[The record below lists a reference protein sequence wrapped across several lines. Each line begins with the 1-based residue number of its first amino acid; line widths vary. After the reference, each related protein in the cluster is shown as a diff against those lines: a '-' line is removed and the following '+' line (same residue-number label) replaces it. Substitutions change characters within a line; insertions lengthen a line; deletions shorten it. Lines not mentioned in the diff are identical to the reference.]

1 MSIRWHRSSAIAAVV
16 VTLCGLASAARA
28 GIFEDLWPLAEE
40 AYTSGQWADC
50 LDNVQICYDN
60 APKGRQG
67 KVALLGARCAAA
79 KGDGAAFDRWAKR
92 SALKGA
98 ERAKLEAKLGREPSE
113 AKPAAPKAVSKPAKK
128 ASKAAAR
135 ADAQADGEEA
145 DEPAA
150 PPDPEA
156 AAHPGMVKVSGGEF
170 WMGCNDRLDADCKAD
185 EKPGRRARVAAFW
198 LDRTEVTVAAYG
210 ACVTAGKCAE
220 PRTGGTCTWQQEGRD
235 GHPVTCVN
243 REQAR
248 AFCAWAGKRLPTE
261 VEWEKAARGSD
272 GRLFPWGGDPVSCA
286 LAVWG
291 NGAGP
296 DRCGAKG
303 PGPVCSVQAGN
314 SPSDACDLAGNVLEW
329 VDDAHTL
336 YDPASNT
343 WRAPA
348 NALGVLRGGSW
359 FNAKAA
365 ELRASARVPYDPTRS
380 NGALGFRCAAPASL
394 PF

>member
-1 MSIRWHRSSAIAAVV
+1 MLYRWHVTVAVV
-16 VTLCGLASAARA
+16 GALLCGRPAVVRA
-28 GIFEDLWPLAEE
+28 DIFEDLWPLAEE
-40 AYTSGQWADC
+40 SYNSGQWADC

-60 APKGRQG
+60 APKGRAG

-79 KGDGAAFDRWAKR
+79 KGDGDAFDRWAKR
-92 SALKGA
+92 AALKGA
-98 ERAKLEAKLGREPSE
+98 ERARLEAKLGREPSE
-113 AKPAAPKAVSKPAKK
+113 AKPATPKATPKVAPKAAPKPP
-128 ASKAAAR
+128 SEP
-135 ADAQADGEEA
+135 DEI

-150 PPDPEA
+150 PPDPDA
-156 AAHPGMVKVSGGEF
+156 AAHPGMVKVSAGEF

-185 EKPGRRARVAAFW
+185 EKPGRRARVEAFW
-198 LDRTEVTVAAYG
+198 LDRTEVTVAAYA
-210 ACVTAGKCAE
+210 ACVTAGACTA

-248 AFCAWAGKRLPTE
+248 AFCAWAGKRLPSE

-272 GRLFPWGGDPVSCA
+272 GRLFPWGVAPVSCA

-291 NGAGP
+291 DGLGP
-296 DRCGAKG
+296 DGCGANG
-303 PGPVCSVQAGN
+303 PAPACSVQAGN

-329 VDDAHTL
+329 VDDAHSL
-336 YDPASNT
+336 YDPATNT

-359 FNAKAA
+359 FAGKAA

-380 NGALGFRCAAPASL
+380 NGALGFRCAAPAAL